1 MQIQFVTVLIFL
13 HWNVLT
19 GRFGWIVCLA
29 AIEHLSL
36 FVRVFFFG
44 GFLLVL
50 FTSCASLRLICFA
63 RSFLPKCHKLLST
76 TPHTHTHAH
85 KFTNVRI
92 VVAATPPKAR
102 SNNTNILKTHHTA
115 KIGSHSRW
123 LRSLPSFTPAFPSSF
138 FYTLLKIC
146 NFHCISAVVSNSEFY
161 NSKPFIH
168 CRTSRWK
175 KPWKWKL
182 LVYIYRFRP

>member
-1 MQIQFVTVLIFL
+1 
-13 HWNVLT
+13 LT

-168 CRTSRWK
+168 CRTSR
-175 KPWKWKL
+175 
-182 LVYIYRFRP
+182 